1 MNPDRTPPG
10 AARPAA
16 DAATAVQAKARWLWP
31 AALAYLIFPVY
42 GSLLPFRWQAVGWA
56 DALQRFSELLSGP
69 LQVASRADFAANV
82 LLAVPLAALWL
93 AAAVGGPGRV
103 PAALAWSCAGLVWLG
118 CTALALG
125 LEFSQIFF
133 SGRSPALSDCVAQS
147 LGAAVGLAAWRAIPP
162 GFWHASRSA
171 TVAWRQMQAL
181 YLGGLLLYALMPLDL
196 TVSLSELAGKFTAG
210 MVRLVPFS
218 SFPGQPL
225 LALTDALLDTAIWLG
240 AALLTQRAAGRLSST
255 AMLGLFLFAVGL
267 ECAQFLVLSRV
278 VDTTD
283 IITAALG
290 IGLAAAVRAKFQPPQ
305 GHDGS
310 AAWLGRAAVP
320 AALILAGVALG
331 AYPFDF
337 VTDTWALRRRVDAAS
352 MVPFASYAANGE
364 LYLVTNLLRRFF
376 LFSSVGASVQW
387 TLAASTL
394 AGRWHTPVVLGVCAA
409 VALFME
415 LVQLA
420 LPQGAFDVGD
430 VLFAAACGAVAA
442 AVARRLLPGQ
452 TGPAGPLGGPE
463 ALAPPSARHRR
474 HSSRSRPAAHPSS
487 STPSTLLPFPG
498 HRLRFFAWA
507 GLLALPVAL
516 AVVAYLPWT
525 PYNLRELLT
534 SGGMPW
540 PVPPITLALLGL
552 LGLPSVVAGKAGA
565 SPLERRAGGTTVWLL
580 FAPVVLASLLHSGV
594 DRESVHDVV
603 GSPVWGV
610 WAGGETV
617 LRLAVLLLGVF
628 WSLALGAAFSGGLV
642 APAQR
647 MAGATRL
654 LAHGLWVAPL
664 WHAVVVVFAGTDNLT
679 ELMAGGGGVGA
690 SLCLLAYGVLLG
702 WSACEALTALAGA
715 QPGRCLKLAWR
726 LLGAAVVGYGLAR
739 LATESTVVKY
749 GQVFSALQFLLSTD
763 RGHYAGG
770 GGLLARFFL
779 AQLVAVG
786 AAGLSMLTVQWLFSR
801 LGRPT
806 TLKGGIAGK

>member
-1 MNPDRTPPG
+1 MKHDRMPT
-10 AARPAA
+10 AAAHPAA
-16 DAATAVQAKARWLWP
+16 DAPVPAKARWLWP
-31 AALAYLIFPVY
+31 AALAYTLFPVY
-42 GSLLPFRWQAVGWA
+42 GSLLPFRWQSVAWDDAV
-56 DALQRFSELLSGP
+56 LRFSGLLAEP
-69 LQVASRADFAANV
+69 LRIASRADFAANV

-93 AAAVGGPGRV
+93 AAIIGGRGRS
-103 PAALAWSCAGLVWLG
+103 AAGLAWLSAAWVWLG
-118 CTALALG
+118 CTALALA

-147 LGAAVGLAAWRAIPP
+147 LGAAAGLAAWRAIPP

-171 TVAWRQMQAL
+171 TAAWKQMQAL

-218 SFPGQPL
+218 SFAGQPL
-225 LALTDALLDTAIWLG
+225 LALTDALLDTALWLG
-240 AALLTQRAAGRLSST
+240 AALLTQRAAGRLSAA

-290 IGLAAAVRAKFQPPQ
+290 IGLAAAVRAKFQPPL
-305 GHDGS
+305 GHGGP
-310 AAWLGRAAVP
+310 AAWLGRASVP

-376 LFSSVGASVQW
+376 LFSAVGASVQW
-387 TLAASTL
+387 MLAASTL
-394 AGRWHTPVVLGVCAA
+394 AVRWHTPVVIGICAA

-420 LPQGAFDVGD
+420 LPHGAFDMGD

-442 AVARRLLPGQ
+442 AVARRLLPGP
-452 TGPAGPLGGPE
+452 TGLDRPGALEPPAT
-463 ALAPPSARHRR
+463 RHRR
-474 HSSRSRPAAHPSS
+474 SKRSRPAGLA
-487 STPSTLLPFPG
+487 TPSTLLPFPG

-507 GLLALPVAL
+507 GLLALPVVL

-534 SGGMPW
+534 SGGLPW

-565 SPLERRAGGTTVWLL
+565 SPLDRRAGSTTAWLL
-580 FAPVVLASLLHSGV
+580 CAPVVLASLLRAGV
-594 DRESVHDVV
+594 DLESVHDVV

-628 WSLALGAAFSGGLV
+628 WSLALGAAFSGGLA
-642 APAQR
+642 APSQR

-715 QPGRCLKLAWR
+715 QPGGWLKLAWR
-726 LLGAAVVGYGLAR
+726 LLAAAVVGYGLAR

-779 AQLVAVG
+779 AQLAAVG

-801 LGRPT
+801 LGRPPR
-806 TLKGGIAGK
+806 